1 MRQADPRSK
10 TRYIS
15 AIYNA
20 FMENELSLK
29 RFLRRFLFKPEDIDE
44 ITQETFLRAYKATN
58 NRVVDSPK
66 AYLFQVARSLAYTEL
81 SRKNRKLTDYL
92 EEAVEDSSESTP
104 SLEDEI
110 AAQQKLKHFLDAI
123 ATLPPR
129 CRRVYMMRKVQAMSY
144 KEIAEAL
151 DISVS
156 GVEQHLVL
164 GSERCKKYIESKY
177 KMSDEA
183 TPRASVFKVQNTH
196 GGKAHD

>member
-1 MRQADPRSK
+1 MPDSK
-10 TRYIS
+10 SQPKKPYLS
-15 AIYNA
+15 VIYSA

-44 ITQETFLRAYKATN
+44 ITQETFLRAYKATSD
-58 NRVVDSPK
+58 RVIDSPK

-92 EEAVEDSSESTP
+92 EEALEDNTERSS

-110 AAQQKLKHFLDAI
+110 AAQQKLKHMLDGI

-129 CRRVYMMRKVQAMSY
+129 CRQVYMMRKVQAMSY
-144 KEIAEAL
+144 KDIAAAL

-156 GVEQHLVL
+156 GVEQHLVT
-164 GSERCKKYIESKY
+164 GSERCKQYLERQY
-177 KMSDEA
+177 KTDEA
-183 TPRASVFKVQNTH
+183 ANSGFAALRAASRT
-196 GGKAHD
+196 GGKAHE

>member
-1 MRQADPRSK
+1 MFQSKSRSK
-10 TRYIS
+10 KRYMS
-15 AIYNA
+15 VIYNA
-20 FMENELSLK
+20 FLENELPLK

-58 NRVVDSPK
+58 DRVVDSPK

-92 EEAVEDSSESTP
+92 EEAVEDSTERTS

-129 CRRVYMMRKVQAMSY
+129 CRQVYMMRKVQAMSY

-151 DISVS
+151 EISVS

-164 GSERCKKYIESKY
+164 GSERCKKYIENQY
-177 KMSDEA
+177 KVGRDA
-183 TPRASVFKVQNTH
+183 TQSAAALKVQRIK
-196 GGKAHD
+196 GGSRHD